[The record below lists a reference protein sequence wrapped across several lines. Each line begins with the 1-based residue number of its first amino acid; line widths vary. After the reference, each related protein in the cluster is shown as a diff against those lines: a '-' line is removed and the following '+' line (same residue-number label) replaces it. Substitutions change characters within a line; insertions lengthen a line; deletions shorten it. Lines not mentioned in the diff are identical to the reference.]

1 VQEGRSGELKTESPI
16 IRPRL
21 GARSESRRRSLFGL
35 VNRRERWGLSAW
47 GWLVLVIMLLAFGII
62 LPRLV
67 YPFLAETHRVDAKIL
82 VVEGWVHGYSIR
94 AAITEFNKGGYQK
107 IFTTGGPAEG
117 LGGYVNDFQTE
128 ASVAAELLKVAGVP
142 AESLQM
148 VPSRVMD
155 RNRTYGS
162 AAALRNWFREHHE
175 PFPSMNVLTED
186 VHARRSRLLFDKAFG
201 DIAAVGVISVPN
213 PDYDSKHWW
222 RYSAGVKDVV
232 NETVG
237 YAYAKLLFHP
247 ADISDEEKS
256 R

>member
-1 VQEGRSGELKTESPI
+1 MES
-16 IRPRL
+16 RGAKSADVRF
-21 GARSESRRRSLFGL
+21 ARSRKSLLGL
-35 VNRRERWGLSAW
+35 VNRRERWGLSAR
-47 GWLVLVIMLLAFGII
+47 GWLALLVVLLAIAI
-62 LPRLV
+62 SLQRTV
-67 YPFLAETHRVDAKIL
+67 YPFLALTHRVDAKDL

-94 AAITEFNKGGYQK
+94 AAVAEFSTGSYQK

-117 LGGYVNDFQTE
+117 LGGYVNDYQTE
-128 ASVAAELLKVAGVP
+128 ASVAADLLKSAGIR

-162 AAALRNWFREHHE
+162 ALALRNWFREHDI
-175 PFPSMNVLTED
+175 PIRSMNVLTED
-186 VHARRSRLLFDKAFG
+186 VHARRSRLLFAKAFG
-201 DIAAVGVISVPN
+201 DQVKVGVIAVPN

-237 YAYAKLLFHP
+237 YVYAKLLFHP
-247 ADISDEEKS
+247 PQISEDGKS